1 MPQSNTRSSRSCNS
15 CSSTGTY
22 ACASNLERNSS
33 ILNVRE
39 KRSLP
44 SEMIVMRHSERVDD
58 VFNGW
63 TKKAIKDGVYSPYDL
78 NMPPSLPI
86 KRPIEN
92 YSLDTPITV
101 NGQVLAKMI
110 GRGLFVLKKVPDVIY
125 CSPSL
130 RCLQTAH
137 AVKTLSQSKAKLRV
151 EPALFENPH
160 LYRAMPTLATKEERA
175 QFEVDERYQP
185 LIRLKDL
192 FAKEERIKSYNS
204 RLKDVLLRIA
214 ATTEPSP
221 DTTKPLTVLVVGH
234 ASTVDLAV
242 GVLNPKQRQT
252 TTDDLHR
259 IGDRIPYCSTV
270 LFRRQSSYWEPIP
283 DALPPVTYR
292 NFTNRVLHEFVYRT
306 NE

>member
-1 MPQSNTRSSRSCNS
+1 
-15 CSSTGTY
+15 
-22 ACASNLERNSS
+22 
-33 ILNVRE
+33 
-39 KRSLP
+39 
-44 SEMIVMRHSERVDD
+44 
-58 VFNGW
+58 
-63 TKKAIKDGVYSPYDL
+63 
-78 NMPPSLPI
+78 
-86 KRPIEN
+86 
-92 YSLDTPITV
+92 
-101 NGQVLAKMI
+101 MI
-110 GRGLFVLKKVPDVIY
+110 GRGLFVLKKY
-125 CSPSL
+125 L
-130 RCLQTAH
+130 TAH

-160 LYRAMPTLATKEERA
+160 HYRAMPTLATKEERV

-221 DTTKPLTVLVVGH
+221 DTTKPLTVLVCPFHPSLPSPFSINGIQVVGH

-283 DALPPVTYR
+283 EALSPVTYR
-292 NFTNRVLHEFVYRT
+292 FTKI
-306 NE
+306 

>member
-1 MPQSNTRSSRSCNS
+1 MSRSHSRSSRSCTS

-22 ACASNLERNSS
+22 NCQSNVERSNSV
-33 ILNVRE
+33 INVRE

-58 VFNGW
+58 IFNGW
-63 TKKAIKDGVYSPYDL
+63 TKKALKDGVYSPYDL

-86 KRPIEN
+86 NRPIDC

-101 NGQVLAKMI
+101 NGRVLAQMV
-110 GRGLFVLKKVPDVIY
+110 GRGLFVMKKVPDVIY

-130 RCLQTAH
+130 RCLQTAY
-137 AVKTLSQSKAKLRV
+137 AVKTLSQSKALLRV
-151 EPALFENPH
+151 EPSLFENPH
-160 LYRAMPTLATKEERA
+160 LYRSMPTLATKEERA
-175 QFEVDERYQP
+175 QFEVDERYKP

-192 FAKEERIKSYNS
+192 FSKEERIKAYNN
-204 RLKDVLLRIA
+204 RIKDVLLRIA
-214 ATTEPSP
+214 ATTEPSN
-221 DTTKPLTVLVVGH
+221 DSKPLTVLVVGH

-242 GVLNPKQRQT
+242 GILNPKQRET
-252 TTDDLHR
+252 SIMDLHR

-270 LFRRQSSYWEPIP
+270 LFRRQSSFWEPIP
-283 DALPPVTYR
+283 DGLPPVTYR
-292 NFTNRVLHEFVYRT
+292 NFTNRVEHEFVYRS